1 MARIFLNKHVEIS
14 RRGLVLL
21 LLMVMGFWAPSIR
34 ADQRRLTL
42 SLGAGGK
49 YNDNIFFTSDNEI
62 DDYITMLSGGLEFI
76 NRSERLDL
84 SFSGRAVNQDYADSD
99 DLDGLDQ
106 NYKGRLG
113 YWLASHLKA
122 TLEGSFSRDT
132 QPDRDIEV
140 TGLVLGTATRDTQQY
155 GLGIQ
160 YDLSDITSAFLS
172 YQYRYQ
178 DYDSTRYSDY
188 NYHNAGLGLTHR
200 LDKYLDNTTGRLNF
214 KYAHYDYPATQLD
227 YCAATIGFLRL
238 LTELWHLRID
248 IGARY
253 TESEFRNSQSM
264 LTNNGWGG
272 VGELEFGYQG
282 KAAATRLTVSHD
294 VGAASGLDGSVE
306 RSSAVLDFNYRLTE
320 NIRTGISGGYYLNTA
335 DSGDLALEDT
345 DKNTG
350 NLRPYVRAGL
360 TDNLFLDAS
369 YTYSQI
375 KDNIEDTTRERSLYL
390 LRLVWDYPVVE

>member
-1 MARIFLNKHVEIS
+1 MGIS
-14 RRGLVLL
+14 RRGLAIVMA
-21 LLMVMGFWAPSIR
+21 MVMGLWGASAG
-34 ADQRRLTL
+34 ADQRRLVV
-42 SLGAGGK
+42 SLGAGER
-49 YNDNIFFTSDNEI
+49 YNDNIFFTSDDEI
-62 DDYITMLSGGLEFI
+62 DDYITALSGELEFI
-76 NRSERLDL
+76 NRTERLDL
-84 SFSGRAVNQDYADSD
+84 TFLGRAVNQDYADND

-106 NYKGRLG
+106 YYNGRIG

-122 TLEGSFSRDT
+122 TLEGSFYRDT

-160 YDLSDITSAFLS
+160 YDLADITSAFLS
-172 YQYRYQ
+172 YQYRNQ
-178 DYDSTRYSDY
+178 DYDSTQYSDY

-214 KYAHYDYPATQLD
+214 KYAHYDYPATRLN
-227 YCAATIGFLRL
+227 YYAATIGFLRRF
-238 LTELWHLRID
+238 TELWHLRID
-248 IGARY
+248 FGARY
-253 TESEFRNSQSM
+253 AESEFRLSQHM

-282 KAAATRLTVSHD
+282 QAAAANLTVSHD

-320 NIRTGISGGYYLNTA
+320 NVRTGISGGYYLNTV
-335 DSGDLALEDT
+335 DSGDLALEDA

-350 NLRPYVRAGL
+350 NMRPYLRAGL
-360 TDNLFLDAS
+360 TDNLFLYAS

-375 KDNIEDTTRERSLYL
+375 KDNIDDTTRERSLYL